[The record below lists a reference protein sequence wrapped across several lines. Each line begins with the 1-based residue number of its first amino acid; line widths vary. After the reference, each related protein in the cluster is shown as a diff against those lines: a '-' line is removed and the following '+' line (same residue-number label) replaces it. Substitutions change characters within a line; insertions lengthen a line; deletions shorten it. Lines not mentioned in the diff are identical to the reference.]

1 MLNKISIRN
10 LTILLGGTLTVLAV
24 ATISPA
30 LPEMSLFFEDL
41 PNAEFLVTL
50 VLTIPGLSIA
60 ISAPFI
66 GLLLDRWGRKP
77 VLILSVLLYGLA
89 GTSGFVLETLPAI
102 LIGRAL
108 LGLAVAG
115 IMIGFMTLIADFFSG
130 EQRNKFMGYQAGVM
144 GFGAVA
150 FLLLGGYLANIGWRI
165 PFLLYLVAFLVLPG
179 ILFAIHEPKI
189 QPDAE
194 RKGESE
200 SSITFNLKSTALI
213 YFIGFVSML
222 FFTLVLVQLP
232 FYLTEAGASVGQI
245 GMALA
250 AQALMAAVVSLQYQR
265 FKARFSF
272 QTISSIVFLTIGVGY
287 FIIGS
292 SATYLPVVYGL
303 LISGIGLGL
312 LLPNLNL
319 WVVAVI
325 PPAVRGRAIGG
336 LATVVSMG
344 QFLSP
349 IATQPVAQQ
358 IGLASV
364 FVAGGG
370 TMLFLALI
378 LYGGG
383 RLTKSKNGTR
393 NQTTAMK

>member
-1 MLNKISIRN
+1 MLNKTSIRN
-10 LTILLGGTLTVLAV
+10 LTILLGGTLTVMAV

-30 LPEMSLFFEDL
+30 LPEMSRFFKDV
-41 PNAEFLVTL
+41 PNADILVRL
-50 VLTIPGLSIA
+50 VLTIPGLSMA
-60 ISAPFI
+60 ISAPII

-89 GTSGFVLETLPAI
+89 GTSGYVLETLPAI
-102 LIGRAL
+102 LIGRSL
-108 LGLAVAG
+108 LGFAVAG
-115 IMIGFMTLIADFFSG
+115 IMIGFTTLIADYFSG
-130 EQRNKFMGYQAGVM
+130 KQRNKFMGYQGGVM

-150 FLLLGGYLANIGWRI
+150 FLLLGGYLANIGWRV
-165 PFLLYLVAFLVLPG
+165 PFLLYLAAFLVLPG
-179 ILFAIHEPKI
+179 ILFAIDEPNI
-189 QPDAE
+189 QTDNE
-194 RKGESE
+194 QKGKSD
-200 SSITFNLKSTALI
+200 SSITFNLKSTALV
-213 YFIGFVSML
+213 YFVGFVSML

-232 FYLTEAGASVGQI
+232 FYLTAAGFSVGQI

-250 AQALMAAVVSLQYQR
+250 AQALMAAVVSLGYQR
-265 FKARFSF
+265 FKVRFSF
-272 QTISSIVFLTIGVGY
+272 QTISSLVFLSIGVGY

-292 SATYLPVVYGL
+292 SVTYFLVVLGL

-325 PPAVRGRAIGG
+325 PAAVRGRAIGG

-370 TMLFLALI
+370 VMLFLALI
-378 LYGGG
+378 LYVAG
-383 RLTKSKNGTR
+383 RLMKSKNGIG
-393 NQTTAMK
+393 NQTSAIE

>member
-10 LTILLGGTLTVLAV
+10 LTVLLGGTLTVLAV

-30 LPEMSLFFEDL
+30 LPEMGLFFKDV
-41 PNAEFLVTL
+41 PNADFLVRL

-66 GLLLDRWGRKP
+66 GILLDRWGRKP

-89 GTSGFVLETLPAI
+89 GTSGYVLETLPAI
-102 LIGRAL
+102 LIGRSL
-108 LGLAVAG
+108 LGFAVAG
-115 IMIGFMTLIADFFSG
+115 IMIGFTTLIADYFSG
-130 EQRNKFMGYQAGVM
+130 EQRNKFMGYQAGVI

-165 PFLLYLVAFLVLPG
+165 PFLLYLAAFLVLPG

-194 RKGESE
+194 RQGESE
-200 SSITFNLKSTALI
+200 GSITFNYKSTALI
-213 YFIGFVSML
+213 YFIGFVSSL

-232 FYLTEAGASVGQI
+232 FYLTLARVSVGQI

-250 AQALMAAVVSLQYQR
+250 AQALMAAVVSLGYQR

-272 QTISSIVFLTIGVGY
+272 QTISSLVFLTIGVGY
-287 FIIGS
+287 IIIGS
-292 SATYLPVVYGL
+292 SVTYFLVVLGL

-319 WVVAVI
+319 WLVSVI

-349 IATQPVAQQ
+349 IATQPVEQH

-364 FVAGGG
+364 FIAGGG
-370 TMLFLALI
+370 VMLLLALI

-383 RLTKSKNGTR
+383 RLVRSKNGER
-393 NQTTAMK
+393 NQTSAME

>member
-1 MLNKISIRN
+1 MVNKISIRN

-30 LPEMSLFFEDL
+30 LPEMSLFFKAV
-41 PNAEFLVTL
+41 PNADFLVRL

-89 GTSGFVLETLPAI
+89 GTSGYVLGTLPAI
-102 LIGRAL
+102 LIGRML

-115 IMIGFMTLIADFFSG
+115 IMIGFTTLIADYFSG
-130 EQRNKFMGYQAGVM
+130 EQRNKFMGYQGGVM

-150 FLLLGGYLANIGWRI
+150 FLLLGGYLATIGWRV
-165 PFLLYLVAFLVLPG
+165 PFLLYLAAFLVLPG
-179 ILFAIHEPKI
+179 ILFAIDEPNT

-194 RKGESE
+194 QEDE
-200 SSITFNLKSTALI
+200 LDSSITFNLKSTALV
-213 YFIGFVSML
+213 YFVGFVSML

-232 FYLTEAGASVGQI
+232 FYLTAAGVSVGQI
-245 GMALA
+245 GVALA

-265 FKARFSF
+265 LKARFSF
-272 QTISSIVFLTIGVGY
+272 QTISSLVFLTIGIGY

-292 SATYLPVVYGL
+292 SVTYFLVVLGL
-303 LISGIGLGL
+303 LISGIGLGP

-319 WVVAVI
+319 WLVSVI
-325 PPAVRGRAIGG
+325 PAAARGRAIGG

-349 IATQPVAQQ
+349 FATQPVAER
-358 IGLASV
+358 IGLAGV
-364 FVAGGG
+364 FVSGGG
-370 TMLFLALI
+370 AMLLLALI
-378 LYGGG
+378 LFVAG
-383 RLTKSKNGTR
+383 RQMKSNRGTT
-393 NQTTAMK
+393 NQASVME